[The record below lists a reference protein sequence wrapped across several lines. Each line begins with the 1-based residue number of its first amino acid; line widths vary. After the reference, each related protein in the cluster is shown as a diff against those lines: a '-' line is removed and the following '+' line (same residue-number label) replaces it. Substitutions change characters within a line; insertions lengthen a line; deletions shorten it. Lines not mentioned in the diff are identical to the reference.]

1 MESHNRT
8 LSAAAKACLNRFLS
22 FCHSAVLDLAE
33 IALYEP
39 NEDVTECFVCGKK
52 TVKGQVNS
60 ESSSDLVSRFAFI
73 RSRFCSHNCYWDY
86 LRRKRNESELK

>member
-1 MESHNRT
+1 MESYNRT

-22 FCHSAVLDLAE
+22 FCQSAVLDLKE
-33 IALYEP
+33 LALYGDT
-39 NEDVTECFVCGKK
+39 NECFVCGEK

-60 ESSSDLVSRFAFI
+60 ESSSDLVSHFAFI
-73 RSRFCSHNCYWDY
+73 RSRFCSHNCYWYY